1 MAIDKKIQQ
10 FAKAFLEASLEDGL
24 VSPSRVTEVLNYI
37 EKNTPRRHIPLLK
50 AYQKL
55 ISNELNMH
63 IAHVESATDVSDA
76 ILASISSAMSTRYSR
91 TIKATATTNKDLIA
105 GIRIRVG
112 CDVYEDSIAA
122 QLSELQSLNG

>member
-10 FAKAFLEASLEDGL
+10 LAKVFLEASLEDGL

-37 EKNTPRRHIPLLK
+37 EENTPRRQIALLK
-50 AYQKL
+50 AYQQL
-55 ISNELNMH
+55 ISSELDKH
-63 IAHVESATDVSDA
+63 IAHVESATEVSDA

-105 GIRIRVG
+105 GFRIRVG
-112 CDVYEDSIAA
+112 CDVYEDSIAG
-122 QLSELQSLNG
+122 QLSELQSISS